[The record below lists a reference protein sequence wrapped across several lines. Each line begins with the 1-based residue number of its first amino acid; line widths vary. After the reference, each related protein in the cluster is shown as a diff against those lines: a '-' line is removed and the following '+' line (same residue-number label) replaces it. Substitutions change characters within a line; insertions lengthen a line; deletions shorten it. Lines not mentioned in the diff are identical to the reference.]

1 MTPIPYL
8 GLRKKLSRRLKIFSG
23 HSIMGITVDGIPL
36 ESLLKA
42 YERDK
47 RYREAHQEQIKK
59 KNREYYL
66 KMKDSVKTF
75 KT

>member
-1 MTPIPYL
+1 
-8 GLRKKLSRRLKIFSG
+8 
-23 HSIMGITVDGIPL
+23 MGITVDGIPL